1 MFGCSLIFY
10 VVQLLSSEVLPW
22 INKRKSTFLL
32 VFRSVCTNF
41 ADVIYCI
48 MGIFGFFSK
57 DKKETL
63 DKGLEKTKTSVFG
76 KLARAVAGKSKV
88 DDDVLDNLEEVLITS
103 DVGVETTLKIIERIE
118 ERVARDK
125 YVSTSELNAILR
137 DEIASLLAE
146 NNSEDNDNWD
156 LPSDHKPYVI
166 LVVGVNGVGKTTTIG
181 KLAWQFKQAGKKVY
195 LGAAV
200 EQLCIWGE
208 RVGVPVVK
216 QQMGSDP
223 ASVAFDTLQSAK
235 ANGADVV
242 LIDTAG
248 RLHNKV
254 GLMNEL
260 KKIKEVMKKVLPAAP
275 DEVMLVLD
283 GSTGQNAFEQA
294 KQFSAVTQITS
305 LAITKLDG
313 TAKGGVVIG
322 ISDQLKVPVKYI
334 GLGEGMKDLQLFNKT
349 QFVDSLFKH
358 D

>member
-1 MFGCSLIFY
+1 MGLFGLFS
-10 VVQLLSSEVLPW
+10 
-22 INKRKSTFLL
+22 NK
-32 VFRSVCTNF
+32 
-41 ADVIYCI
+41 
-48 MGIFGFFSK
+48 
-57 DKKETL
+57 KKETL
-63 DKGLEKTKTSVFG
+63 DKGLEKTKESVFG
-76 KLARAVAGKSKV
+76 KLARAVAGKSTV
-88 DDDVLDNLEEVLITS
+88 DDDVLDDLEEVIITS
-103 DVGVETTLKIIERIE
+103 DVGVETTVKIIRRIE

-125 YVSTSELNAILR
+125 YVSTSELNRILR
-137 DEIASLLAE
+137 EEIASLLEE
-146 NNSEDNDNWD
+146 NHTDDNENWD

-181 KLAWQFKQAGKKVY
+181 KLAYQFKKAGKKVY
-195 LGAAV
+195 LGAADTFRAAAV
-200 EQLCIWGE
+200 EQICIWGE

-254 GLMNEL
+254 NLMNEL
-260 KKIKEVMKKVLPAAP
+260 KKIKEVMKKVMPEAP

-294 KQFSAVTQITS
+294 KQFAAVTNISS

-334 GLGEGMKDLQLFNKT
+334 GLGEGMEDLQLFNKSE
-349 QFVDSLFKH
+349 FVDSLFKH
-358 D
+358 

>member
-1 MFGCSLIFY
+1 MGLFGLFS
-10 VVQLLSSEVLPW
+10 
-22 INKRKSTFLL
+22 NK
-32 VFRSVCTNF
+32 
-41 ADVIYCI
+41 
-48 MGIFGFFSK
+48 
-57 DKKETL
+57 KKETL
-63 DKGLEKTKTSVFG
+63 DKGLEKTKESVFG
-76 KLARAVAGKSKV
+76 KLARAVAGKSTV
-88 DDDVLDNLEEVLITS
+88 DDDVLDDLEEVLITS
-103 DVGVETTLKIIERIE
+103 DVGVETTVKIIRRIE

-125 YVSTSELNAILR
+125 YVSTSELNRILR
-137 DEIASLLAE
+137 EEIASLLEE
-146 NNSEDNDNWD
+146 NHTDDNENWD

-181 KLAWQFKQAGKKVY
+181 KLAYQFKKAGKKVY
-195 LGAAV
+195 LGAADTFRAAAV
-200 EQLCIWGE
+200 EQICIWGE

-254 GLMNEL
+254 NLMNEL
-260 KKIKEVMKKVLPAAP
+260 KKIKEVMKKVMPEAP

-294 KQFSAVTQITS
+294 KQFAAVTNISS

-334 GLGEGMKDLQLFNKT
+334 GLGEGMEDLQLFDKSE
-349 QFVDSLFKH
+349 FVDSLFKH
-358 D
+358 